1 MERHDHAPV
10 IVTRAD
16 DLLRLTTRRSFLRA
30 IGAGASIV
38 LLPGVFAACDDSS
51 NDLTGVGGL
60 PEGSLAFDLRT
71 DVGIFRLTQ
80 TQEIIESTFYSAVV
94 THGAF
99 NTFFTADE
107 RELFTDLRNV
117 ELVHREFLRNALGA
131 QAVPDFSGQ
140 LNQTTLAQLLVSR
153 DSIIATA
160 RMLEHTGLATLN
172 GAGKYIRDARN
183 LLVSGKLASVEA
195 RHAAALR
202 DFGPPA
208 GIAANTAFA
217 GDDVIDVNGRDVKI
231 EASVTVA
238 SIRALNIINEPL
250 NSNVTITNP
259 PDATQG
265 VPTAD
270 FFPANP

>member
-10 IVTRAD
+10 IVRSAD

-30 IGAGASIV
+30 LGAGASIV
-38 LLPGVFAACDDSS
+38 LLPSVFAACGDDSGG
-51 NDLTGVGGL
+51 LVGVGGL
-60 PEGSLAFDLRT
+60 PEGSLSFDLRT

-99 NTFFTADE
+99 NTFFTTDE
-107 RELFTDLRNV
+107 RELFTDIRNA
-117 ELVHREFLRNALGA
+117 ELMHREFLRNALGA

-153 DSIIATA
+153 DSIISTA
-160 RMLEHTGLATLN
+160 RMLEHMGLATLN

-202 DFGPPA
+202 DVGPPA
-208 GIAANTAFA
+208 GIAVNTAFA
-217 GDDVIDVNGRDVKI
+217 GDDIIDGNGRDVKI
-231 EASVTVA
+231 EASATVA
-238 SIRALNIINEPL
+238 RIRAMGIITEPL
-250 NSNVTITNP
+250 NSTLTISNT

-265 VPTAD
+265 VATAD